1 MTDLLKDSDLVIDD
15 SVFRF
20 DDGAWQ
26 KFLQSNCWES
36 HPQYFKKV
44 KINALALMKMV
55 RHSIK
60 GSPIE
65 VMGKIQGTIVGDALI
80 VLDVI
85 PLPVEGTETRVNAGA
100 EAQEYEAKYGELGS
114 DAGKQFGAIGWYHS
128 HPGYGPF
135 LSGIDVGT
143 QRDMQ
148 MMGPTVALVVDPI
161 STSITGKV
169 DIGAFRTFRDGN
181 QKVESLVDFGEGI
194 PEDKI
199 KDFGAWHA
207 HYYRL
212 PIEYFVSSTDLP
224 IVKDMCSRF
233 WIRSLKDDE
242 MSNNQEYFVSKLH
255 DFRVKAEATGTILRT
270 EKKVGAKG
278 GLKNLFKFSKEVSQ
292 SVHQECLRALSFK
305 S

>member
-1 MTDLLKDSDLVIDD
+1 MGDD

-26 KFLQSNCWES
+26 KFLRSNIWES
-36 HPQYFKKV
+36 QPDYFNKV
-44 KINALALMKMV
+44 KINALALIKMV

-65 VMGKIQGTIVGDALI
+65 VMGKIQGTIVDKTLI
-80 VLDVI
+80 VLDVV
-85 PLPVEGTETRVNAGA
+85 PLPVEGTETRVNAGE
-100 EAQEYEAKYGELGS
+100 EALVYEEKYTELGGDS
-114 DAGKQFGAIGWYHS
+114 GKHFGVIGWYHS

-143 QRDMQ
+143 QRTMQ
-148 MMGPTVALVVDPI
+148 FFGPMVALVVDPV

-169 DIGAFRTFRDGN
+169 DIGAFRTFKDGN
-181 QKVESLVDFGEGI
+181 QKVAHSGDFGEGI

-199 KDFGAWHA
+199 KDFGAWHS
-207 HYYRL
+207 HYYRI

-224 IVKDMCSRF
+224 IVKDTCSRF
-233 WIRSLKDDE
+233 WIRSMKDDE
-242 MSNNQEYFVSKLH
+242 LSNNQEYFVNKLH
-255 DFRVKAEATGTILRT
+255 DFRQKAEATGRSL
-270 EKKVGAKG
+270 GNQAKTG
-278 GLKNLFKFSKEVSQ
+278 DTKGQLKSLFKFSKEVSQ
-292 SVHQECLRALSFK
+292 SVHQECLRALSFR